1 VNQRQFAESVSF
13 NCFVVS

>member
-13 NCFVVS
+13 NSFVVS

>member
-1 VNQRQFAESVSF
+1 MIHRVSF